1 VSTRRTVHDEREL
14 AAALKERAD
23 HIEIMGSLS
32 RTALRIMMLDAG
44 RWGAVAVVI
53 GASIP
58 ILLWS
63 AGMAVPA
70 VAAAGAGVVA
80 AVGAAASVSA
90 FWLAYYSG
98 NLDALNILRIYRIAC
113 NLGEILVVAKPG
125 DDSPDYLPKVGT
137 EAWDVLNRRRA
148 ELIDK
153 DLLGKLK
160 DSEREEL
167 KELERI
173 CGNAVDKAF
182 PLPPADLDSLIRLRD
197 QLRGEKA
204 GHG

>member
-1 VSTRRTVHDEREL
+1 MSARRTVHDEKQL

-32 RTALRIMMLDAG
+32 GVALRIMMLDEAKWAG
-44 RWGAVAVVI
+44 VARVI

-58 ILLWS
+58 ILLIS
-63 AGMAVPA
+63 GGV
-70 VAAAGAGVVA
+70 VGTVVA
-80 AVGAAASVSA
+80 ASVVGVLGAAAAVGA

-98 NLDALNILRIYRIAC
+98 NLDALNTLRIYRIAC
-113 NLGEILVVAKPG
+113 NSGDVLVVAKPG
-125 DDSPDYLPKVGT
+125 DRSADYLPKVGT
-137 EAWDVLNRRRA
+137 EAWDALNQRRA

-153 DLLGKLK
+153 DLSGNLN

-167 KELERI
+167 EHLERI
-173 CGNAVDKAF
+173 CDHAIDKAF
-182 PLPPADLDSLIRLRD
+182 PLPPADLDSLIQLRN

-204 GHG
+204 